1 MKKQGPDIGENVESA
16 LSRTERFIEENQKS
30 IIRVVTVLLALT
42 AILLAMKRFYLIP
55 RENEARS
62 QMFVAEQY
70 FETDSFNLAL
80 YGDGNYSGFIEII
93 EDYGLTKAA
102 NLSQYYAGISYLRL
116 GEYEDALDYLKKF
129 KAKDKMV
136 APIAEGAK
144 GDACVELGEMENGLD
159 YYMKAAAKSKNN
171 FTTPVYLVK
180 AAQVNE
186 HLQEFN
192 KALELYQQVKTD
204 FPDYARNNNSSNCR
218 FRRRRRHFLL
228 FVG

>member
-1 MKKQGPDIGENVESA
+1 MSKKNQGPDIGENVESA
-16 LSRTERFIEENQKS
+16 LSRSERFIEENQKS

-42 AILLAMKRFYLIP
+42 AIFLGLKRFYLLP

-129 KAKDKMV
+129 KARDKMV
-136 APIAEGAK
+136 TPIAEGAK
-144 GDACVELGEMENGLD
+144 GDAYVELGEMEKGLD
-159 YYMKAAAKSKNN
+159 CYLNAAVKSKNN
-171 FTTPVYLVK
+171 FTTPIYLMK

-186 HLQEFN
+186 HLQEFD
-192 KALELYQQVKTD
+192 KAMDMYQQVKTD
-204 FPDYARNNNSSNCR
+204 FPDYARNNNIDKYISR
-218 FRRRRRHFLL
+218 VQVKLAE
-228 FVG
+228 